1 MLTLIENK
9 GRSVFLL
16 KPDSK
21 RKRSREELE
30 AVKDEE
36 EKFKDDKQGYFQSVK
51 RLKLEKDERD
61 VNYDAGLIALEI
73 VQNLKDLNLIDD
85 TGNPLL

>member
-1 MLTLIENK
+1 
-9 GRSVFLL
+9 VYLL

-51 RLKLEKDERD
+51 RLKLEKEERD

-73 VQNLKDLNLIDD
+73 VQNLKELNLIDD
-85 TGNPLL
+85 TGSPLN

>member
-9 GRSVFLL
+9 GRSVYLL

-36 EKFKDDKQGYFQSVK
+36 EKFKDDKQG
-51 RLKLEKDERD
+51 
-61 VNYDAGLIALEI
+61 
-73 VQNLKDLNLIDD
+73 
-85 TGNPLL
+85 LLPISEAIEVGKG